1 MPRRGRQQ
9 ATYSWCDS
17 YARTEGRAATELAKA
32 YGTTTEQIV
41 QANGLEEG
49 QLPLGQMLLI
59 PSVR

>member
-1 MPRRGRQQ
+1 MVVLRLASPG
-9 ATYSWCDS
+9 
-17 YARTEGRAATELAKA
+17 EGLWELAKA

-49 QLPLGQMLLI
+49 QLPLGRMLLI